1 MGIGISDYAIL
12 KLRDDPL
19 VSLLIALYGY
29 GAARILVTGVLPQM
43 QMVGAVWLIFIAA
56 LVSTII
62 VAAYRRKAALLWAVL
77 LEGSGLGGV
86 VVGLGLGSYLAFEKP
101 SWLTTSA
108 ALLCCGY
115 TAVGILMLTAALRIK
130 EASDAGVPPN
140 KSLERT
146 RER

>member
-1 MGIGISDYAIL
+1 MGIGTSSYAIL

-29 GAARILVTGVLPQM
+29 GTARILMTGVFPSM
-43 QMVGAVWLIFIAA
+43 RMAGAVWLVFIAA
-56 LVSTII
+56 LVSTIV
-62 VAAYRRKAALLWAVL
+62 VAAYRRKAALLWVVF
-77 LEGSGLGGV
+77 LEGSGLAGV
-86 VVGLGLGSYLAFEKP
+86 IVGFGLGAYMALQRP

-130 EASDAGVPPN
+130 EASDGGVPPN

-146 RER
+146 REG